1 MGPMLGRG
9 PEPLVSDGLR
19 AVVVDLH
26 REQEEGRLRVGLVA
40 HGARG
45 RRRDEHGV
53 ARSERDDV
61 IAELDVIS
69 PFRTK

>member
-1 MGPMLGRG
+1 
-9 PEPLVSDGLR
+9 
-19 AVVVDLH
+19 VVVDLH